1 MRPDLW
7 NTTPQ
12 DPTVTTTYLIP
23 GMTRRQSADAVTM
36 ALLSVPGIRHI
47 SVDLDSARVTV
58 HSIHPVKETT
68 IVAVIAEA
76 GYAIADVHR
85 ANSRC

>member
-12 DPTVTTTYLIP
+12 DPTVTMTFLIR
-23 GMTRRQSADAVTM
+23 GTTRRQSADALTM
-36 ALLSVPGIRHI
+36 ALLSVPGIRRI
-47 SVDLDSARVTV
+47 SVDLDRTRVTV
-58 HSIHPVKETT
+58 LSIYPMEETT

-76 GYAIADVHR
+76 GYEI
-85 ANSRC
+85 SE